1 MSFIFAFMVVG
12 AVKGETT
19 QIVFDTISRLF
30 NLAMSMFF
38 GYNLATQEAREN
50 AQSLDFKSDMIEQYA
65 TELAIGSFIPVNT
78 DQAVLD
84 KIKEIN
90 ARKEQER
97 LEKLKREE
105 EARASVVEGVVVE
118 NDSEDEIIEV
128 DEETY
133 VKLLGNKSE

>member
-1 MSFIFAFMVVG
+1 MVVG

-97 LEKLKREE
+97 LEQLKREE

>member
-1 MSFIFAFMVVG
+1 
-12 AVKGETT
+12 
-19 QIVFDTISRLF
+19 
-30 NLAMSMFF
+30 MFF

-65 TELAIGSFIPVNT
+65 AELEIGSFIPVNT

-90 ARKEQER
+90 ARKELER
-97 LEKLKREE
+97 LEQLKREE